1 MNKIPTVSDATRD
14 IDRARDSLAKPKQR
28 KERAVSQ
35 AVPSAQEVSRPVQPE
50 SSAAIL
56 HALATAQPDWSEIA
70 LIAARDPILCL
81 FLLAAAPLAPDEL
94 DVGLNVVLRQRLAT
108 LGTDLLR
115 AWLLGLDEL
124 YAKVGGPQP
133 QNTLLTAECA
143 LHLAIETHYPRPD
156 EAYLGGLWS
165 ACATSRPD
173 LASRQ
178 GFSSD
183 QGIPPFTHWVRHCGL
198 PETLIDALELG
209 PILDEQALGGHPL
222 VRLLKAAQCLAG
234 DAWETQRERV
244 RALTGLSVATLSSL
258 RTDVGYIVAGHVT
271 YPPVPPIAERSVLAP
286 MSGGDPLHISVLH
299 GLIAA
304 AFTDLP
310 PEAVAARLALA
321 CPLFA
326 RQPQPILL
334 AADQAGF
341 LKSLLPTA
349 PPSLT
354 AHLAELHLRE
364 DDEASC
370 IALAMRSGKSTG
382 YFPTSPVPGRSTADW
397 HVARW
402 LGRRGFCCLPLS
414 SGEGSSAVAVVSLE
428 RERDLGAAEHWLLS
442 ELLAAAARTVRSMN
456 RQHEHFVA
464 REAALHTRFRE
475 HLRRVAHEATN
486 PLTILKARL
495 DMLGLSQPEDGA
507 LQDEMQLLNTELD
520 RIGNL
525 LRRAAELPADEV
537 EAPCCRV
544 ADLLRDMR
552 AAYGDVLFS
561 SRGIVFDLHTANGTA
576 TAAIP
581 ASTLK
586 QVLLNLLR
594 NASEALQPGGKLS
607 VWLAGPVIVD
617 GRPCVEIQITDNGSG
632 LSADRA
638 ADLFSPR
645 PSAKGDNHQGV
656 GLAVVHDL
664 LAQWGG
670 LILCRSQIGV
680 GTSFELF
687 IPLDQPA

>member
-1 MNKIPTVSDATRD
+1 MNKIPTVSDTTHD
-14 IDRARDSLAKPKQR
+14 SDRARNGLVKSRHK
-28 KERAVSQ
+28 KEREISQ
-35 AVPSAQEVSRPVQPE
+35 AAPSALKAPHPAQPE

-56 HALATAQPDWSEIA
+56 HALATASPDWSEIA
-70 LIAARDPILCL
+70 LITARDPVLCL
-81 FLLAAAPLAPDEL
+81 LLLAAAPLAADEL
-94 DVGLNVVLRQRLAT
+94 DAGLNVAVRQRLTT
-108 LGTDLLR
+108 LGADLLR

-124 YAKVGGPQP
+124 YAKIGGHRQK
-133 QNTLLTAECA
+133 NTLLTAECA

-165 ACATSRPD
+165 ACAASRPNP
-173 LASRQ
+173 ANKQ
-178 GFSSD
+178 AFSAD
-183 QGIPPFTHWVRHCGL
+183 QDVPPFTHWVRCCGL

-209 PILDEQALGGHPL
+209 PILDEQVLCAHPL
-222 VRLLKAAQCLAG
+222 VRLLKAAQCLAD

-244 RALTGLSVATLSSL
+244 CALTGLSAATLSSL
-258 RTDVGYIVAGHVT
+258 RTDVGYIVAGHIT
-271 YPPVPPIAERSVLAP
+271 YPPVPPIAERPALTP
-286 MSGGDPLHISVLH
+286 LPGGGPLHISVLH

-304 AFTDLP
+304 AFTDLS
-310 PEAVAARLALA
+310 PEAVSARLALA
-321 CPLFA
+321 CPLFI
-326 RQPQPILL
+326 RLPQPILL

-341 LKSLLPTA
+341 LKSLLPTT
-349 PPSLT
+349 PPLLT
-354 AHLAELHLRE
+354 THLAELHLRE

-370 IALAMRSGKSTG
+370 IALAMRSGKPTG
-382 YFPTSPVPGRSTADW
+382 YFPTSPMPGRSTADW
-397 HVARW
+397 HIARW
-402 LGRRGFCCLPLS
+402 LGRCGFCCLPLS
-414 SGEGSSAVAVVSLE
+414 SGEGGSAVAVVGLE
-428 RERDLGAAEHWLLS
+428 RERDLGSADRWLLS

-486 PLTILKARL
+486 PLTILKTRL
-495 DMLGLSQPEDGA
+495 GMLGLNQPEDSA
-507 LQDEMQLLNTELD
+507 LHDEMQLLNTELD

-525 LRRAAELPADEV
+525 LRYAAELPADEV
-537 EAPCCRV
+537 EAPRCRV

-552 AAYGDVLFS
+552 AAYSDVLFS
-561 SRGIVFDLHTANGTA
+561 SRGIVFELHTTNGTT

-594 NASEALQPGGKLS
+594 NASEAMQPGGKLS

-617 GRPCVEIQITDNGSG
+617 GRPCAEIQITDNGPG

-645 PSAKGDNHQGV
+645 PSAKGGNHQGV

-670 LILCRSQIGV
+670 LILCRSQIGA